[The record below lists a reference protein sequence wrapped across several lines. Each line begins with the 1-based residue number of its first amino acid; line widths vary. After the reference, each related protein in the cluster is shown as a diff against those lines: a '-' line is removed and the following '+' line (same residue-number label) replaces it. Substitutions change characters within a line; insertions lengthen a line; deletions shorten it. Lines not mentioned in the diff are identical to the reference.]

1 MLERSVQKKLV
12 KGCARKSAYSINK
25 FQNKSKW
32 KASFSSDF
40 GDFHYCIFSVLYCGP
55 HLEQQVIGA
64 ERKFDG
70 MSCWPNLHTTWA
82 LGQCNVATAFV
93 LFYSLSSTTSRSADA
108 SDNICKTPFW
118 PLRKCGKEKK
128 KEYDHYIISALISAG
143 RCKEP
148 VTAAIFQRWAL
159 VPPKRASTEA
169 KAITLPKVIA
179 WTTKKFIVRNS
190 NLTQN

>member
-128 KEYDHYIISALISAG
+128 KGIWSLHYLG
-143 RCKEP
+143 PDQCWQ
-148 VTAAIFQRWAL
+148 VQRTSDCCHL
-159 VPPKRASTEA
+159 STMSSCA
-169 KAITLPKVIA
+169 T
-179 WTTKKFIVRNS
+179 
-190 NLTQN
+190 